1 MPLAPDDRSASAGGG
16 MLMLWLR
23 GCPRCGGDLADAGF
37 GMETYVAC
45 LQCGK
50 TLTAEQEAAVRAASR
65 RYAARAA

>member
-1 MPLAPDDRSASAGGG
+1 
-16 MLMLWLR
+16 MLWLR

-37 GMETYVAC
+37 GLETYVEC

-50 TLTAEQEAAVRAASR
+50 TLTAEQEAAVRSASR